1 MNSKS
6 REQLITAVTAQSQE
20 APTVVGTSPTLSGEV
35 LFPLDKAFEKARTAV
50 WNLDTCGMPFVIV
63 KCASAKDVTAA
74 IAFAKEN
81 KLKICVH
88 TAGAHSG
95 QAVVDDAVVVD
106 LSLLRGVEVDP
117 SSKTVTVAGGA
128 MIGDVDKAC
137 KPHGLVL
144 PMGHVHHTGVA
155 GMALNA
161 TSGVGYLCRTRG
173 LTVSYLQ
180 AATLVMADGSVRT
193 ISSTQNSELLWAI
206 RGAGANFGVAVEM
219 VFSVSPISP
228 KVYSGDMVKFGKGQ
242 GPGKLLWCLRSK
254 QTREE
259 LVAKWFQFF
268 SDKTTPDECSSLLV
282 ITPQGGPVVSRIC
295 YSPSAEDS
303 GLSEAAIQ
311 EKGKAA
317 FAPLADYG
325 YTLMN
330 SVKMDDYWDGLQKM
344 GEFEP
349 SYYYQKGITAT
360 EIPSTQLSWLVDEL
374 CSLAE
379 VCPINNMGTGIITMP
394 LAGQTMYT
402 PEGTTATGHSFKTMK
417 WWVII
422 VIEYPKGPNNPD
434 LRAKC
439 IQWVKDVHKVLEPF
453 AVRDEGRGRDKS
465 CHTYGDIY
473 GSKRILEEL
482 RALKTKY
489 DPENVFSLNRN
500 IRPN

>member
-1 MNSKS
+1 MNPKS
-6 REQLITAVTAQSQE
+6 HEQLITAVTAQSQE
-20 APTVVGTSPTLSGEV
+20 TSAMVGASPSVSGEV
-35 LFPLDKAFEKARTAV
+35 LFPLDKGFEKARTAV

-63 KCASAKDVTAA
+63 KCASSKDVAAA

-95 QAVVDDAVVVD
+95 QAVVDDTVVVD
-106 LSLLRGVEVDP
+106 LSPLRRVEVDP
-117 SSKTVTVAGGA
+117 LSKTVTVAGGA
-128 MIGDVDKAC
+128 TIGDVDKAC

-219 VFSVSPISP
+219 IFSVAPISP
-228 KVYSGDMVKFGKGQ
+228 KVFSGDLVKFGKGD
-242 GPGKLLWCLRSK
+242 GPGKLLFCLQSK

-259 LVAKWFQFF
+259 LITKWFDFF
-268 SDKTTPDECSSLLV
+268 SNKTTPDECSSLLV
-282 ITPQGGPVVSRIC
+282 ITPQGGPIVSRIC
-295 YSPSAEDS
+295 YSPSVEDS

-330 SVKMDDYWDGLQKM
+330 SVKMADYWDGLQKM
-344 GEFEP
+344 GQFEP
-349 SYYYQKGITAT
+349 SYFYQKGITAT
-360 EIPSTQLSWLVDEL
+360 EISSDQLPGIVEEL
-374 CSLAE
+374 CSYTEA
-379 VCPINNMGTGIITMP
+379 CPINNMGTGIIIMP
-394 LAGQTMYT
+394 LAGQLMHT
-402 PEGTTATGHSFKTMK
+402 PEGTTATAHSFKSLK
-417 WWVII
+417 WWII
-422 VIEYPKGPNNPD
+422 IIAEYPKGPKKAH
-434 LRAKC
+434 LKAKC
-439 IQWVKDVHKVLEPF
+439 IQWVKDVYNVLEPF
-453 AVRDEGRGRDKS
+453 GVRDEDRERDES
-465 CHTYGDIY
+465 CHVYGDVY
-473 GSKRILEEL
+473 GSKTNVQKL

-500 IRPN
+500 ILPN